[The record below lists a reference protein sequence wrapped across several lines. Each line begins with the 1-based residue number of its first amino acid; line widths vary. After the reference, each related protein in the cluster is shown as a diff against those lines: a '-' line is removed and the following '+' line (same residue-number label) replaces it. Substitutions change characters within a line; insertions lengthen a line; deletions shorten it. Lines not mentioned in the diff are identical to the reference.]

1 MSHTNRKAVQHQ
13 IYVWDAF
20 VRLFHWMLVASV
32 AVAFLTEKA
41 LLIHVLAGYAVGA
54 LIAARVVWGFI
65 GSRYARF
72 SAHVY
77 APSTTLRYI
86 RDLLILRAGKRRI
99 GHSPGGV
106 YVIMFLLIF
115 LAGTV
120 VTGILVYGD
129 EQQTGL
135 LAGVVTNETGE
146 TVEEWHG
153 IFADISLAL
162 ICVHIV
168 GVCLRSLVYR
178 ENLVRAM
185 FTGHKRK

>member
-72 SAHVY
+72 SSFIY
-77 APSTTLRYI
+77 APSITLRYV

-106 YVIMFLLIF
+106 YVIMLLLI
-115 LAGTV
+115 
-120 VTGILVYGD
+120 
-129 EQQTGL
+129 
-135 LAGVVTNETGE
+135 
-146 TVEEWHG
+146 
-153 IFADISLAL
+153 
-162 ICVHIV
+162 
-168 GVCLRSLVYR
+168 
-178 ENLVRAM
+178 
-185 FTGHKRK
+185 